1 MADVFEEIAKKLNEL
16 PDDVVNAY
24 KVASKKA
31 INEAGKKLEINLKR
45 GAGVGSKLSDKQYS
59 QIIETK
65 HSYTYEVDWANEFPK
80 DVVNKNYGRDKD
92 RPRRAG
98 KRNYSTA
105 PATYHDLA
113 YIINTGVV
121 SDDGKTI
128 RAGTHFITKAWRNAK
143 SWKKKQQI
151 YFATELDILSRK
163 YEEEK

>member
-45 GAGVGSKLSDKQYS
+45 GAGVGSTLASQQYS

-65 HSYTYEVDWANEFPK
+65 HSYTYEVDWSDK
-80 DVVNKNYGRDKD
+80 IVNKNYGRDKD
-92 RPRRAG
+92 KPRKSG
-98 KRNYSTA
+98 KRNYSIA
-105 PATYHDLA
+105 PATYRDLA

-151 YFATELDILSRK
+151 YFATELDILSKK